1 MNQSLVNE
9 ILGECLTFFPCFLLF
24 YKFTKTK
31 KVVELPYMPKTFG
44 EKL

>member
-1 MNQSLVNE
+1 MKSLVNVS
-9 ILGECLTFFPCFLLF
+9 LFSPVFLLF
-24 YKFTKTK
+24 SKFTKTK